1 MKLFVGFDIRNNN
14 IVLLSAERAS
24 DAAHTEYLH
33 FSSRIFTDEFFAEAE
48 KLLEEY
54 FAHKPSLRNRAAYVV
69 LPNEAVSF
77 ETFNLPNMSR
87 AKTDL
92 AFDAELNNLYE
103 GRQKNRKINRFVLAQ
118 NKQFTTFGAVFFDKK
133 LVAAIYKLLTDVR
146 LFPKETTYRGS
157 ALLNCAYNF
166 APRLRGKSFVF
177 ADMHLDYTEIAV
189 SGKGRLLGAA
199 TIPHGTS
206 ILKTDKVVSEY
217 MATDHEVGE
226 LAVINAREAARAK
239 ALTLS
244 LDDPSVIPEG
254 ATIEDYAV
262 GAEREGEY
270 SGAALAAR
278 ADAAVSARVGEETED
293 ADGADAAQTMPDEEE
308 GSKATPDGATPDG
321 SADPDAETDKT
332 DETEGT
338 DADDAFRTNP
348 VKKIKVYRKMPKRY
362 PKFMTREVPETAEG
376 ILYENWRIVM
386 KWILLYA
393 RQAALTEYIP
403 SPEFIVVNLPSE
415 FRALLDKANEEQGEG
430 LKFRPFAAADK
441 MSAEV
446 RANLDLYGCL
456 FAGHFN
462 KNHNF

>member
-103 GRQKNRKINRFVLAQ
+103 GRQKSRKINRFVLAQ

-217 MATDHEVGE
+217 MGHRPRGRGTRRHQCPRG
-226 LAVINAREAARAK
+226 RPRQ
-239 ALTLS
+239 
-244 LDDPSVIPEG
+244 
-254 ATIEDYAV
+254 
-262 GAEREGEY
+262 
-270 SGAALAAR
+270 
-278 ADAAVSARVGEETED
+278 
-293 ADGADAAQTMPDEEE
+293 GADAVARRPFRHTGGRDHR
-308 GSKATPDGATPDG
+308 GLRRRRRTGRGVLGGGADRPG
-321 SADPDAETDKT
+321 GCGRFGARRRRNGRRGRS
-332 DETEGT
+332 GRR
-338 DADDAFRTNP
+338 ADDAGR
-348 VKKIKVYRKMPKRY
+348 RG
-362 PKFMTREVPETAEG
+362 RE
-376 ILYENWRIVM
+376 
-386 KWILLYA
+386 
-393 RQAALTEYIP
+393 
-403 SPEFIVVNLPSE
+403 
-415 FRALLDKANEEQGEG
+415 
-430 LKFRPFAAADK
+430 
-441 MSAEV
+441 
-446 RANLDLYGCL
+446 
-456 FAGHFN
+456 
-462 KNHNF
+462 

>member
-1 MKLFVGFDIRNNN
+1 MKLFVGFDILSSN

-24 DAAHTEYLH
+24 DAAQVEYLH

-262 GAEREGEY
+262 GAEREG
-270 SGAALAAR
+270 GVL
-278 ADAAVSARVGEETED
+278 GC
-293 ADGADAAQTMPDEEE
+293 GADRP
-308 GSKATPDGATPDG
+308 GGCGRFGARRRRNG
-321 SADPDAETDKT
+321 RRGRS
-332 DETEGT
+332 GRR
-338 DADDAFRTNP
+338 ADDAGR
-348 VKKIKVYRKMPKRY
+348 RG
-362 PKFMTREVPETAEG
+362 RE
-376 ILYENWRIVM
+376 
-386 KWILLYA
+386 
-393 RQAALTEYIP
+393 
-403 SPEFIVVNLPSE
+403 
-415 FRALLDKANEEQGEG
+415 
-430 LKFRPFAAADK
+430 
-441 MSAEV
+441 
-446 RANLDLYGCL
+446 
-456 FAGHFN
+456 
-462 KNHNF
+462 